1 MIAVIAT
8 DKSLSYENHSLVK
21 AFYPMEEV
29 KVYDVTEEV
38 PADATCLTLPHL
50 PAERD
55 ALKRTLYRFLVVK
68 TGKTLPWGTLTGIR
82 PTRIALNGLYAGRT
96 WGEITEQF
104 RTSYYTTADKTDLAI
119 RIAKREK
126 EILDTIP
133 VRQGYS
139 LYIGIPFCPTT
150 CAYCSFT
157 SYPLQKHAS
166 LTDAYV
172 DALCKEIDYV
182 AEDFRALELHS
193 IYIGGGTP
201 TTLTPVQSDRL
212 LTAIRDRLD
221 LTHLREFTVECG
233 RPDSMDAE
241 KLKVLKAHQV
251 SRICVNPQTMN
262 DETLRRIGRA
272 HPVADT
278 ERAFFLAREAG
289 FTHIN
294 MDLILGLP
302 GETTQDVEHTMEEI
316 VRLNPDDI
324 TIHSL
329 AVKRGSFL
337 HRKLT
342 EGEDFARADAP
353 EEMMRIALDYAS
365 DIGCTPYYLYRQ
377 KNMTGN
383 LENTGLAKE
392 GKEGIYNILINEEV
406 ESIVALGAGAIS
418 KRVLYIEE
426 TGESA
431 EKSPFSLRI
440 ERSENL
446 KELSL
451 YLQDVEGM
459 IERKKALF
467 SS

>member
-1 MIAVIAT
+1 MIAVITT
-8 DKSLSYENHSLVK
+8 DKSLSYEIHSLVK
-21 AFYPMEEV
+21 AFYPHEDV
-29 KVYDVTEEV
+29 KVYDVTEEI
-38 PADATCLTLPHL
+38 PADTIQLTLPPL
-50 PAERD
+50 PTDRD
-55 ALKRTLYRFLVVK
+55 PLKRALYRFLSEQ

-82 PTRIALNGLYAGRT
+82 PTRIALNGLYAGKT
-96 WGEITEQF
+96 TEEITEQF
-104 RTSYYTTADKTDLAI
+104 RTSYFTSEDKTDLAI
-119 RIAKREK
+119 RIAQREK
-126 EILDTIP
+126 DILDTIH
-133 VRQGYS
+133 VRAGYS

-157 SYPLQKHAS
+157 SYPLQKHVS
-166 LTDAYV
+166 MTDAYV
-172 DALCKEIDYV
+172 DALIQEIDYV
-182 AEDFRALELHS
+182 EEDFSAKELHS

-201 TTLTPVQSDRL
+201 TTLTPAQSDRL
-212 LTAIRDRLD
+212 LTAIHDKLD

-233 RPDSMDAE
+233 RPDSIDQD
-241 KLKVLKAHQV
+241 KLKVLKEHQV
-251 SRICVNPQTMN
+251 TRICVNPQTMN
-262 DETLRRIGRA
+262 DKTLQVIGRA
-272 HPVADT
+272 HTVADT

-302 GETTQDVEHTMEEI
+302 GETTEDVRHTMEEI

-324 TIHSL
+324 TVHSL

-342 EGEDFARADAP
+342 EGEDFTRADAP
-353 EEMMRIALDYAS
+353 DEMMRIALTYAK

-383 LENTGLAKE
+383 LENTGLAKK

-406 ESIVALGAGAIS
+406 ESIAALGAGAIS
-418 KRVLYIEE
+418 KRIYYIEE
-426 TGESA
+426 TAQSA
-431 EKSPFSLRI
+431 EKSPFSVRI

-446 KELSL
+446 KELAL

-459 IERKKALF
+459 IAMKKTLF